1 MLNLDYSNLIEI
13 VKPYKIN
20 GRTESAAFLHWF
32 LVNIYRLEPIE
43 VDNIICDGQGDKGID
58 GIYINDNEGC
68 IDILQSKIVQKDT
81 KTLGDTQLKEFIGS
95 LSQLETEDGI
105 NSLINNTGN
114 TQLKNL
120 LIDNKEKLYSSDY
133 FIRGIFITN
142 ASKDSNADSLL
153 QTIPSSMKLEV
164 WDKAEIIRMYVS
176 SDKAI
181 RATSE
186 LSFDVFGWDYSD
198 YNVDNVARV
207 IIASVRATEIVKMDG
222 IHNQQL
228 FDLNL
233 RKSLGKT
240 KVNKDIFQSIDNQS
254 EHNRFL
260 LYNNGITIIC
270 SSLDTSEKDKI
281 KIKDY
286 AVVNGCQSVSCLYTK
301 RNKLTE
307 DLRVIARIIE
317 IKSNSELISNITYN
331 TNNQNGIKLRDF
343 RSNTDTQ
350 IRIQED
356 INKNYPQYFYQIKTG
371 EKAPQDKIAIDNQL
385 AGRLLIVFDLKEPWA
400 VQGIKKIFE
409 DFHAKVFARPE
420 VTGGRIVTLF
430 KLYMEILKD
439 IEQIKPQLFQGYQI
453 TSFMLLHL
461 LSEVLSQEE
470 LGQQFH
476 KQPESFC
483 QTPEQE
489 QLLIQSIHII
499 VKDLIVDLNGEF
511 EDKGGENFDFKK
523 TYKSQR
529 SLKELTNE
537 VLKSYQKLI
546 NRGRVESFSELMNQ
560 Q

>member
-1 MLNLDYSNLIEI
+1 MLNLDYSNLLEI
-13 VKPYKIN
+13 VKPYKTN

-43 VDNIICDGQGDKGID
+43 VDNIICDGQADKGID

-95 LSQLETEDGI
+95 LSQLKTEDGI
-105 NSLINNTGN
+105 DSLINNTGN

-307 DLRVIARIIE
+307 DLRIIARIIE

-356 INKNYPQYFYQIKTG
+356 INKNYPRYFYQIKTG

-409 DFHAKVFARPE
+409 DSHAKVFARPE

-430 KLYMEILKD
+430 KLYTEILKD
-439 IEQIKPQLFQGYQI
+439 IEQIKPKLFQGYQI
-453 TSFMLLHL
+453 TRFMLLYL
-461 LSEVLSQEE
+461 LSEVFSQEE
-470 LGQQFH
+470 LGQQFRR
-476 KQPESFC
+476 QPESFC

-511 EDKGGENFDFKK
+511 EDMGGKNFDFKK

-529 SLKELTNE
+529 LLKELTNE
-537 VLKSYQKLI
+537 VLKSYKKLI
-546 NRGRVESFSELMNQ
+546 NRGRVESFSQLMNQ

>member
-1 MLNLDYSNLIEI
+1 M
-13 VKPYKIN
+13 
-20 GRTESAAFLHWF
+20 
-32 LVNIYRLEPIE
+32 
-43 VDNIICDGQGDKGID
+43 
-58 GIYINDNEGC
+58 
-68 IDILQSKIVQKDT
+68 QSKIVQKDT

-105 NSLINNTGN
+105 NLLINNTGN

-120 LIDNKEKLYSSDY
+120 LIDNREKLSSSDY

-142 ASKDSNADSLL
+142 ASKDSNADDLL
-153 QTIPSSMKLEV
+153 QTISDSIKLEV
-164 WDKAEIIRMYVS
+164 WDKPEIIRMYVP

-186 LSFDVFGWDYSD
+186 LSFDVFGWDYSN

-207 IIASVRATEIVKMDG
+207 IIASVRATEIVKMEG

-240 KVNKDIFQSIDNQS
+240 KVNKDIFQSIENQS

-260 LYNNGITIIC
+260 LFHNGITIIC
-270 SSLDTSEKDKI
+270 SSLDTSKEDKI
-281 KIKDY
+281 KTKDY
-286 AVVNGCQSVSCLYTK
+286 AVVNGCQSVSCLYAK
-301 RNKLTE
+301 KDKLTE
-307 DLRVIARIIE
+307 DLRIIARIIE

-356 INKNYPQYFYQIKTG
+356 INKNHSQYFYQIKTG
-371 EKAPQDKIAIDNQL
+371 EKVPQDKTAIDNQL

-409 DFHAKVFARPE
+409 DSHAKVFARPE

-430 KLYMEILKD
+430 KLYTEILKD
-439 IEQIKPQLFQGYQI
+439 IEQIKPKLFQGYQI
-453 TSFMLLHL
+453 TRFMLLYL
-461 LSEVLSQEE
+461 LSEVLLQEE
-470 LGQQFH
+470 LGQQFLR
-476 KQPESFC
+476 KPESFC

-489 QLLIQSIHII
+489 QLLIKSIHII

-511 EDKGGENFDFKK
+511 EDRGDENFDFKK
-523 TYKSQR
+523 AYKSPKL
-529 SLKELTNE
+529 LKELTNE
-537 VLKSYQKLI
+537 VLKAHKKLI
-546 NRGRVESFSELMNQ
+546 NRGRVESFSQLMNQ